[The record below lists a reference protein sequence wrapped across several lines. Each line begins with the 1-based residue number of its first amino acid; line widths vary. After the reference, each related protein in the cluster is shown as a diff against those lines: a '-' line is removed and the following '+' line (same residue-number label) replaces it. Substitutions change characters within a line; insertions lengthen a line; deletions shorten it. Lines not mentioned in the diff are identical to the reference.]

1 MGIYHAV
8 VARNIFSVASFRRC
22 HSPPPPLPP
31 TLSIPIWTH
40 QFKADTNSS
49 NRVRAAAVAFL
60 APHADG
66 NTYSPRLLD
75 RMKKKLE
82 KQKKYLQLHAGNID
96 ACVLLST
103 CHELRLI
110 FLTILLMFCQGRE
123 FVGVPTA

>member
-22 HSPPPPLPP
+22 HSPPPPFPP
-31 TLSIPIWTH
+31 TLSIPTWTH

-96 ACVLLST
+96 ASVLLSDQ
-103 CHELRLI
+103 LI
-110 FLTILLMFCQGRE
+110 SDEVIVFDGTSSYPPPPISPPLM
-123 FVGVPTA
+123 